1 METNVTIAI
10 CESQISNVAFLNA
23 GPLEVTGMALV
34 VGGIGAV
41 GFVVRLLFIY
51 YIKFEAQK
59 ERPINT
65 LMLHDQVRVLR
76 KILNILVN

>member
-1 METNVTIAI
+1 METNATFAVL
-10 CESQISNVAFLNA
+10 ESQISNVAFLNT
-23 GPLEVTGMALV
+23 GILEGTGMALV

-65 LMLHDQVRVLR
+65 LMLHDQVRFCG
-76 KILNILVN
+76 NFEFTNN

>member
-1 METNVTIAI
+1 MTIDVL
-10 CESQISNVAFLNA
+10 ESQISNVALLDK
-23 GPLEVTGMALV
+23 GSLEGTGMALV

-41 GFVVRLLFIY
+41 GFVVRLFFIY

-65 LMLHDQVRVLR
+65 LMLHDQVRF
-76 KILNILVN
+76 